1 MAIADGELVVIDT
14 LRAPVGVWVS
24 PSEALVIDARARR
37 ESHVNANRGDE
48 ARAIHRVSKSL
59 GISLLVNV
67 GSLHDRIPDGAAGV
81 GLLRTE
87 LLFAAGASAPS
98 ESHQCAAYLTVAR
111 AARGG
116 TVTVRLWD
124 AGGDKP
130 LPWLSSSDADARGAA
145 LLFNHPAILDA
156 QLAAIARAAER
167 ANVRALI
174 PMTRGASDVHAV
186 RQRVPRVKVGA
197 MIETPEAAQDVD
209 AVAEAADFV
218 CIGTND
224 LASLVL
230 GVARTD
236 ASQALDPRV
245 LSLVARVV
253 ARAHAFGKQVTVCG
267 EVAADPRGAAILV
280 GLGVDALSV
289 APSRIGAATAAL
301 LEVTVEDC
309 RAAAN
314 GALAGA

>member
-1 MAIADGELVVIDT
+1 
-14 LRAPVGVWVS
+14 
-24 PSEALVIDARARR
+24 
-37 ESHVNANRGDE
+37 
-48 ARAIHRVSKSL
+48 
-59 GISLLVNV
+59 
-67 GSLHDRIPDGAAGV
+67 
-81 GLLRTE
+81 
-87 LLFAAGASAPS
+87 
-98 ESHQCAAYLTVAR
+98 
-111 AARGG
+111 
-116 TVTVRLWD
+116 
-124 AGGDKP
+124 
-130 LPWLSSSDADARGAA
+130 
-145 LLFNHPAILDA
+145 
-156 QLAAIARAAER
+156 
-167 ANVRALI
+167 
-174 PMTRGASDVHAV
+174 
-186 RQRVPRVKVGA
+186 

-209 AVAEAADFV
+209 AVAEVADFV